1 MVRQVAIIMNPGMS
15 LLVCAIFCVGAE
27 ARDIYI
33 YKDYDG
39 NTVLTDRRS
48 HGPGFELSGYE
59 LVMKRRMKEYSTP
72 QSGSKVP
79 SYSWLKK
86 QVQALSPT
94 IARVSE
100 DTRVD
105 LDLLHAVI
113 LAESAYNP
121 KALSPKGAMGLMQ
134 LMPATARRFGVED
147 AWDVSQNI
155 QGGARYLDF
164 LLDRFDGKTEIAVA
178 AYNAGEG
185 AVDKYG
191 GIPPYKETQGYV
203 KKVMK
208 FYQDG
213 LGNLRN

>member
-1 MVRQVAIIMNPGMS
+1 MRIGLILISCA
-15 LLVCAIFCVGAE
+15 LVSIAVQAK
-27 ARDIYI
+27 DMYI

-39 NTVLTDRRS
+39 NTVLTDQRN

-59 LVMKRRMKEYSTP
+59 LVLKRRIKEYSSP
-72 QSGSKVP
+72 RSGGKVP
-79 SYSWLKK
+79 SYAWLRDKVK
-86 QVQALSPT
+86 ALSPT
-94 IARVSE
+94 IAQVAESTHVE
-100 DTRVD
+100 

-113 LAESAYNP
+113 LAESAYNAD
-121 KALSPKGAMGLMQ
+121 ALSPKGAMGLMQ
-134 LMPATARRFGVED
+134 LMPPTARRFGVED
-147 AWDVSQNI
+147 AWDPAQNI
-155 QGGARYLDF
+155 QGGALYLDF
-164 LLDRFDGKTEIAVA
+164 LLNRFDGDKRLAVA

-185 AVDKYG
+185 AVDKYS

>member
-1 MVRQVAIIMNPGMS
+1 MI
-15 LLVCAIFCVGAE
+15 CVGAE

-33 YKDYDG
+33 YKDYEG
-39 NTVLTDRRS
+39 NTVLTDKRN

-59 LVMKRRMKEYSTP
+59 LVMKRRIKEYSSP
-72 QSGSKVP
+72 QSGSKVA

-94 IARVSE
+94 IAQVAQS
-100 DTRVD
+100 TQVD
-105 LDLLHAVI
+105 LNLLHAVI

-147 AWDVSQNI
+147 AWDPSQNI
-155 QGGARYLDF
+155 EGGARYLDF
-164 LLDRFDGKTEIAVA
+164 LLNRFDGDRELAVA
-178 AYNAGEG
+178 AYIAGEG

-191 GIPPYKETQGYV
+191 GIPPYEETRGYV

>member
-1 MVRQVAIIMNPGMS
+1 MKYGLSLLFCAII
-15 LLVCAIFCVGAE
+15 CVGAE

-48 HGPGFELSGYE
+48 HGPGFELTGYE

-86 QVQALSPT
+86 QVKALSPT
-94 IARVSE
+94 IAQVAQ
-100 DTRVD
+100 DTQVD
-105 LDLLHAVI
+105 LNLLHAVI

-121 KALSPKGAMGLMQ
+121 EALSPKGAMGLMQ

-147 AWDVSQNI
+147 AWDPSQNI
-155 QGGARYLDF
+155 EGGARYLDF
-164 LLDRFDGKTEIAVA
+164 LLTRFDGDTEIAVA

>member
-1 MVRQVAIIMNPGMS
+1 MKTCWGLLLCS
-15 LLVCAIFCVGAE
+15 LICVVAE
-27 ARDIYI
+27 AKDIYI
-33 YKDYDG
+33 YKDHDG
-39 NTVLTDRRS
+39 NTVLTDQRS

-59 LVMKRRMKEYSTP
+59 LVMKRRMKEYFTP
-72 QSGSKVP
+72 QSGGKVP
-79 SYSWLKK
+79 SYAWLKDRVK
-86 QVQALSPT
+86 ALSPT
-94 IARVSE
+94 IAQVAAR
-100 DTRVD
+100 TQVD

-113 LAESAYNP
+113 LAESAYNT
-121 KALSPKGAMGLMQ
+121 KAQSPKGAMGLMQ

-147 AWDVSQNI
+147 AWNPSQNI
-155 QGGARYLDF
+155 QGGARYLKF
-164 LLDRFDGKTEIAVA
+164 LLNRFDGDRQLAVA

-208 FYQDG
+208 FYDDG

>member
-1 MVRQVAIIMNPGMS
+1 MNFRWCW
-15 LLVCAIFCVGAE
+15 LFCVFVSGAIE

-79 SYSWLKK
+79 SYSWLKD
-86 QVQALSPT
+86 QVLSFSPT
-94 IARVSE
+94 IARVAQE
-100 DTRVD
+100 TQVD
-105 LDLLHAVI
+105 VNLLHAVI

-121 KALSPKGAMGLMQ
+121 NALSPKGAMGLMQ
-134 LMPATARRFGVED
+134 LMPATAKRFGVD
-147 AWDVSQNI
+147 NAWDPSQNI
-155 QGGARYLDF
+155 EGGARYLDF
-164 LLDRFDGKTEIAVA
+164 LLDRFDDNRELAVA

-191 GIPPYKETQGYV
+191 GIPPYRETQGYV

-213 LGNLRN
+213 LGDLRN

>member
-1 MVRQVAIIMNPGMS
+1 MKAGWS
-15 LLVCAIFCVGAE
+15 LLVCTIFCVAAE

-86 QVQALSPT
+86 QVQALSPA
-94 IARVSE
+94 IAQAAQN
-100 DTRVD
+100 TRVD

-147 AWDVSQNI
+147 AWDPSQNLE
-155 QGGARYLDF
+155 GGARYLDF
-164 LLDRFDGKTEIAVA
+164 LLNRFDGDTERAVA

-208 FYQDG
+208 FYRDG

>member
-1 MVRQVAIIMNPGMS
+1 MS
-15 LLVCAIFCVGAE
+15 IRYCWVMCLLVFGSVE

-59 LVMKRRMKEYSTP
+59 LVMKRRMKEYSSP
-72 QSGSKVP
+72 KSGNKVP

-94 IARVSE
+94 IARVAE

-105 LDLLHAVI
+105 ETLLHAVI

-134 LMPATARRFGVED
+134 LMPATARRFGVDD
-147 AWDVSQNI
+147 AWDPSQNI
-155 QGGARYLDF
+155 EGGARYLDF
-164 LLDRFDGKTEIAVA
+164 LLDRFDDNRELALA

-185 AVDKYG
+185 AVDKYD
-191 GIPPYKETQGYV
+191 GIPPYRETQGYV

-213 LGNLRN
+213 LGDLRN